1 MMAACDNVA
10 SGSGK
15 TMFFAEGALSNPLG
29 PYRRMGLPLNVLLLS
44 SIVKILIIAHL
55 LLIGVMAMI
64 WAERRI
70 SGWMQDRLGPNR
82 VGFQGLL
89 QPIADGIKF
98 LLKED
103 LIPNHVDKPLYVL
116 APAMLLIPAMLTIA
130 VVPFGGSIEIA
141 GHTIPLQIADINI
154 GILYILA
161 ITSLGVYGVVL
172 GAWASNN
179 KYSLLGGLRSSAQMI
194 SYELTLGLAIIG
206 VLMLTVVE
214 QGGSALSLRE
224 IAKSQG
230 KNLWNWNFLIH
241 FPAFLAFTT
250 AMFAETNRLPFDL
263 AEAEQELVA
272 GYHTEY
278 SSMKFAMF
286 FMAEYM
292 NMIVGSAV
300 TVTLFLG
307 GWHFFGLENVGGPI
321 LSGLI
326 SFGIFFAKT
335 AIFLFV
341 FIWVRW
347 TLPRFRYDQLMNL
360 GWKFLL
366 PVALS
371 SIVVTGF
378 LWVTTDGNKLLIGIG
393 NVVAAF
399 IVISVVGGLLVMNKP
414 PEVSTPEIAGLDT
427 LESEGS
433 S

>member
-1 MMAACDNVA
+1 MEN
-10 SGSGK
+10 
-15 TMFFAEGALSNPLG
+15 
-29 PYRRMGLPLNVLLLS
+29 LPFSVLIIS
-44 SIVKILIIAHL
+44 SIVKILFIAHL
-55 LLIGVMAMI
+55 LIIGVMAMI
-64 WAERRI
+64 WAERRV

-82 VGFQGLL
+82 VGFQGIL

-98 LLKED
+98 LFKED
-103 LIPNHVDKPLYVL
+103 LIPDHVDKPLYVL
-116 APAMLLIPAMLTIA
+116 APAMVLIPALVTIA
-130 VVPFGGSIEIA
+130 VVPFGSSITVFGHEIS
-141 GHTIPLQIADINI
+141 LQVADINI

-206 VLMLTVVE
+206 VLMLTSSLHLRAIAE
-214 QGGSALSLRE
+214 AQGAYP
-224 IAKSQG
+224 
-230 KNLWNWNFLIH
+230 WHWNFLIH

-292 NMIVGSAV
+292 HMIVGSAV

-307 GWHFFGLENVGGPI
+307 GWHFFGLENIGGPVW
-321 LSGLI
+321 SGVI
-326 SFGIFFAKT
+326 SFGIFFVKT

-347 TLPRFRYDQLMNL
+347 TLPRFRYDQLMNF

-366 PVALS
+366 PVTLT
-371 SIVVTGF
+371 SIVVTGT
-378 LWVTTDGNKLLIGIG
+378 LWIITGSRLVVGIG
-393 NVVAAF
+393 NAVAGF
-399 IVISVVGGLLVMNKP
+399 IVVSIVAGLLVMDAPKP
-414 PEVSTPEIAGLDT
+414 AMQDRDNQLTPTALDAI
-427 LESEGS
+427 E
-433 S
+433 

>member
-1 MMAACDNVA
+1 MEN
-10 SGSGK
+10 
-15 TMFFAEGALSNPLG
+15 
-29 PYRRMGLPLNVLLLS
+29 LPFSVLIIS
-44 SIVKILIIAHL
+44 SIVKILFIAHL
-55 LLIGVMAMI
+55 LIIGVMAMI
-64 WAERRI
+64 WAERRV

-82 VGFQGLL
+82 VGFQGIL

-98 LLKED
+98 LFKED
-103 LIPNHVDKPLYVL
+103 LIPDHVDKPLYVL
-116 APAMLLIPAMLTIA
+116 APAMVLIPALVTIA
-130 VVPFGGSIEIA
+130 VVPFGSSITVLGHEIS
-141 GHTIPLQIADINI
+141 LQVADINI

-206 VLMLTVVE
+206 VLMLTSSLHLRAIAE
-214 QGGSALSLRE
+214 AQGAYP
-224 IAKSQG
+224 
-230 KNLWNWNFLIH
+230 WHWNFLIH

-292 NMIVGSAV
+292 HMIVGSAV

-307 GWHFFGLENVGGPI
+307 GWHFFGLENIGGAVW
-321 LSGLI
+321 SGVI

-347 TLPRFRYDQLMNL
+347 TLPRFRYDQLMNF

-366 PVALS
+366 PVTLT
-371 SIVVTGF
+371 SIVVTGT
-378 LWVTTDGNKLLIGIG
+378 LWIITGSRLVVGIG
-393 NVVAAF
+393 NAVAGF
-399 IVISVVGGLLVMNKP
+399 IVVSIVAGLLVMDAPKP
-414 PEVSTPEIAGLDT
+414 AMQDSDNPLTPTALNAIE
-427 LESEGS
+427 
-433 S
+433 

>member
-1 MMAACDNVA
+1 MEN
-10 SGSGK
+10 
-15 TMFFAEGALSNPLG
+15 FPL
-29 PYRRMGLPLNVLLLS
+29 VLIIS
-44 SIVKILIIAHL
+44 SIVKILIIVHL
-55 LLIGVMAMI
+55 LLIGVMIMI
-64 WAERRI
+64 WAERRV

-82 VGFQGLL
+82 VGPQGLL
-89 QPIADGIKF
+89 QPIADGLKF
-98 LLKED
+98 LFKED

-116 APAMLLIPAMLTIA
+116 APAMLLVPALIVVA
-130 VVPFGGSIEIA
+130 VVPFGSSITVLGHEIL
-141 GHTIPLQIADINI
+141 LQIADINI

-206 VLMLTVVE
+206 LLMLT
-214 QGGSALSLRE
+214 SSLSLRE
-224 IAKSQG
+224 IAKAQG
-230 KNLWNWNFLIH
+230 AYPWEWNFLIH

-300 TVTLFLG
+300 VVTLFLG
-307 GWHFFGLENVGGPI
+307 GWHFFGLENMGGPFW
-321 LSGLI
+321 SGLI
-326 SFGIFFAKT
+326 SFGIFFVKT
-335 AIFLFV
+335 AIFLFL

-347 TLPRFRYDQLMNL
+347 TLPRFRYDQLMNF

-366 PVALS
+366 PVALT
-371 SIVVTGF
+371 SIVVTGT
-378 LWVTTDGNKLLIGIG
+378 LWIMTGSRLIVGIG
-393 NVVAAF
+393 NTVAAF
-399 IVISVVGGLLVMNKP
+399 IVVSIVAGLLVM
-414 PEVSTPEIAGLDT
+414 STPKPAGQDSDTQFTPTALDAI
-427 LESEGS
+427 E
-433 S
+433 

>member
-1 MMAACDNVA
+1 MDIELV
-10 SGSGK
+10 K
-15 TMFFAEGALSNPLG
+15 DIIIP
-29 PYRRMGLPLNVLLLS
+29 V
-44 SIVKILIIAHL
+44 VKILFIVHL
-55 LLIGVMAMI
+55 LIIGVMAMI
-64 WAERRI
+64 WSERRV

-82 VGFQGLL
+82 VGPQGIL

-98 LLKED
+98 LFKED

-116 APAMLLIPAMLTIA
+116 APAMLLVPAMITIA
-130 VVPFGGSIEIA
+130 VVPFGSSISIA
-141 GHTIPLQIADINI
+141 GIDEPIPLQIADINI

-161 ITSLGVYGVVL
+161 IASLGVYGVVI

-206 VLMLTVVE
+206 VLMLTELPNEILTKFGDDEVNP
-214 QGGSALSLRE
+214 LSLRH
-224 IAKSQG
+224 IAASQG
-230 KNLWNWNFLIH
+230 VNPWNILIH

-278 SSMKFAMF
+278 SSMKFAIF

-300 TVTLFLG
+300 VVTLFLG
-307 GWHFFGLENVGGPI
+307 GWHFFGLENIGGEGSI
-321 LSGLI
+321 LAGLI
-326 SFGIFFAKT
+326 SFAIFFIKT
-335 AIFLFV
+335 GIFLFV

-347 TLPRFRYDQLMNL
+347 TLPRFRYDQLMNF

-366 PVALS
+366 PVALT
-371 SIVVTGF
+371 SIVVTGT
-378 LWVTTDGNKLLIGIG
+378 LWIITDGNRLWIGIG

-399 IVISVVGGLLVMNKP
+399 AVVAIVAGMFALDNNSKS
-414 PEVSTPEIAGLDT
+414 STQATHDAAPLRGLDAV
-427 LESEGS
+427 E
-433 S
+433 

>member
-1 MMAACDNVA
+1 MEN
-10 SGSGK
+10 
-15 TMFFAEGALSNPLG
+15 
-29 PYRRMGLPLNVLLLS
+29 LPLSVLIVS
-44 SIVKILIIAHL
+44 STVKILFISHL
-55 LLIGVMAMI
+55 LIIGVMAMI
-64 WAERRI
+64 WSERRV

-82 VGFQGLL
+82 VGFQGIL

-98 LLKED
+98 LFKED

-116 APAMLLIPAMLTIA
+116 APAMLLIPAMVTIA
-130 VVPFGGSIEIA
+130 VVPFGSSMTILGYE
-141 GHTIPLQIADINI
+141 IPLQIADINI

-206 VLMLTVVE
+206 ILMLT
-214 QGGSALSLRE
+214 SSLRLRE
-224 IAKSQG
+224 ISEAQG
-230 KNLWNWNFLIH
+230 AYPWHWNFLIH
-241 FPAFLAFTT
+241 FPAFLAFTA

-278 SSMKFAMF
+278 SSMKFAIF

-307 GWHFFGLENVGGPI
+307 GWHFFGLENIGGPVW
-321 LSGLI
+321 SGLI
-326 SFGIFFAKT
+326 SFGIFFLKT

-347 TLPRFRYDQLMNL
+347 TMPRFRYDQLMNF

-366 PVALS
+366 PITLT
-371 SIVVTGF
+371 SIVVTGT
-378 LWVTTDGNKLLIGIG
+378 LWIVTDSRLIVGIG
-393 NVVAAF
+393 NAVSGF
-399 IVISVVGGLLVMNKP
+399 IVASIVAGLLVMKAPKP
-414 PEVSTPEIAGLDT
+414 AMSDSDSGFRPTALDAT
-427 LESEGS
+427 E
-433 S
+433 

>member
-1 MMAACDNVA
+1 MEINLV
-10 SGSGK
+10 
-15 TMFFAEGALSNPLG
+15 EHIIIP
-29 PYRRMGLPLNVLLLS
+29 V
-44 SIVKILIIAHL
+44 VKILFIAHL
-55 LLIGVMAMI
+55 LIIGVMAMI
-64 WAERRI
+64 WSERRV
-70 SGWMQDRLGPNR
+70 SGWIQDRLGPNR
-82 VGFQGLL
+82 VGPQGLL

-98 LLKED
+98 LFKED

-116 APAMLLIPAMLTIA
+116 APAMLLIPAMIAIA
-130 VVPFGGSIEIA
+130 VVPFGSSITIA
-141 GHTIPLQIADINI
+141 GVDDPILLQIADINI

-161 ITSLGVYGVVL
+161 ITSLGVYGVVI

-206 VLMLTVVE
+206 VLMLSE
-214 QGGSALSLRE
+214 SLSLRT
-224 IAKSQG
+224 IAEQQG
-230 KNLWNWNFLIH
+230 SNLWEWNFLIH

-278 SSMKFAMF
+278 SSMKFAIF

-300 TVTLFLG
+300 VVTLFLG
-307 GWHFFGLENVGGPI
+307 GWHFFGLENVGGPFW
-321 LSGLI
+321 SGII
-326 SFGIFFAKT
+326 SFAIFFIKT
-335 AIFLFV
+335 GIFLFI

-347 TLPRFRYDQLMNL
+347 TLPRFRYDQLMNF

-366 PVALS
+366 PVALT
-371 SIVVTGF
+371 SIVVTGT
-378 LWVTTDGNKLLIGIG
+378 LWIVTNGNRLWIGIG

-399 IVISVVGGLLVMNKP
+399 IVVAIVAGMLALDNNSKS
-414 PEVSTPEIAGLDT
+414 STQTIHDAAPLRGLDAV
-427 LESEGS
+427 E
-433 S
+433 

>member
-1 MMAACDNVA
+1 V
-10 SGSGK
+10 
-15 TMFFAEGALSNPLG
+15 
-29 PYRRMGLPLNVLLLS
+29 
-44 SIVKILIIAHL
+44 HL
-55 LLIGVMAMI
+55 LIIGVMIMI
-64 WAERRI
+64 WAERRV

-82 VGFQGLL
+82 VGPQGLL
-89 QPIADGIKF
+89 QPIADGLKF
-98 LLKED
+98 MFKED

-116 APAMLLIPAMLTIA
+116 APAMLLVPALVTVA
-130 VVPFGGSIEIA
+130 VVPFGSYITLFGYEIPLEIA
-141 GHTIPLQIADINI
+141 NINI

-206 VLMLTVVE
+206 VLMLTNIVGDE
-214 QGGSALSLRE
+214 SALSLRA

-230 KNLWNWNFLIH
+230 SYLWKWNFLIH

-300 TVTLFLG
+300 VVTLFLG
-307 GWHFFGLENVGGPI
+307 GWHFFGLETVGGPVW
-321 LSGLI
+321 SGLI
-326 SFGIFFAKT
+326 SFGIFFVKT

-347 TLPRFRYDQLMNL
+347 TLPRFRYDQLMNF

-366 PVALS
+366 PVALT
-371 SIVVTGF
+371 SIVVTGT
-378 LWVTTDGNKLLIGIG
+378 LWITTGSRLVVGIG

-399 IVISVVGGLLVMNKP
+399 IVVSIVAGLLVMQTPKP
-414 PEVSTPEIAGLDT
+414 ALQDSERQITPSALDAI
-427 LESEGS
+427 E
-433 S
+433 

>member
-1 MMAACDNVA
+1 MENLPFNV
-10 SGSGK
+10 
-15 TMFFAEGALSNPLG
+15 FI
-29 PYRRMGLPLNVLLLS
+29 LS
-44 SIVKILIIAHL
+44 SVGKILIITQL
-55 LLIGVMAMI
+55 LIIGVMAMI
-64 WAERRI
+64 WSERRV

-82 VGFQGLL
+82 VGFQGIL

-98 LLKED
+98 LFKED

-116 APAMLLIPAMLTIA
+116 APAMLLIPAMITIA
-130 VVPFGGSIEIA
+130 VVPFGSSITIL
-141 GHTIPLQIADINI
+141 GHVIPLQIADINI

-179 KYSLLGGLRSSAQMI
+179 KYALLGGLRSSAQMI
-194 SYELTLGLAIIG
+194 SYELTLGLALIG
-206 VLMLTVVE
+206 ILMLT
-214 QGGSALSLRE
+214 SSLRLRE
-224 IAKSQG
+224 IAEVQG
-230 KNLWNWNFLIH
+230 SYPWHWNFLIH

-278 SSMKFAMF
+278 SSMKFAIF

-292 NMIVGSAV
+292 NMIVGSTV

-307 GWHFFGLENVGGPI
+307 GWHFFGLENMGGPVW
-321 LSGLI
+321 SGLI
-326 SFGIFFAKT
+326 SFGIFFVKT

-347 TLPRFRYDQLMNL
+347 TLPRFRYDQLMNF

-366 PVALS
+366 PVALT
-371 SIVVTGF
+371 SIVVTGT
-378 LWVTTDGNKLLIGIG
+378 LWITTGSRLVVGIG

-399 IVISVVGGLLVMNKP
+399 IVASIVARMLVTKTPKP
-414 PEVSTPEIAGLDT
+414 AMQDSDSRLTPTALDAI
-427 LESEGS
+427 E
-433 S
+433 

>member
-1 MMAACDNVA
+1 
-10 SGSGK
+10 
-15 TMFFAEGALSNPLG
+15 
-29 PYRRMGLPLNVLLLS
+29 MGIELVEHIIIPIIKVLF
-44 SIVKILIIAHL
+44 IAHL
-55 LLIGVMAMI
+55 LIIGVMAMI
-64 WAERRI
+64 WSERRV

-82 VGFQGLL
+82 VGPQGLL

-98 LLKED
+98 LFKED

-116 APAMLLIPAMLTIA
+116 APAMLLVPAMITIA
-130 VVPFGGSIEIA
+130 VVPFGGTIELF
-141 GHTIPLQIADINI
+141 GQTINLQIADINI
-154 GILYILA
+154 GILYVLA
-161 ITSLGVYGVVL
+161 ISSLGVYGVVI

-206 VLMLTVVE
+206 VLMLSSSLSLRTIAVE
-214 QGGSALSLRE
+214 QGPYPW
-224 IAKSQG
+224 K
-230 KNLWNWNFLIH
+230 WNFLIH

-278 SSMKFAMF
+278 SSMKFAIF

-307 GWHFFGLENVGGPI
+307 GWHFFGLENMGGPI
-321 LSGLI
+321 WSGII
-326 SFGIFFAKT
+326 SFAIFFVKT
-335 AIFLFV
+335 GIFLFV

-347 TLPRFRYDQLMNL
+347 TFPRFRYDQLMNF

-366 PVALS
+366 PVALT
-371 SIVVTGF
+371 SIVVTGT
-378 LWVTTDGNKLLIGIG
+378 LWIATNGNRLWIGIG

-399 IVISVVGGLLVMNKP
+399 IV
-414 PEVSTPEIAGLDT
+414 VSIVAGMLAMDNNSPTTKQGTSAAAPLRGLDT
-427 LESEGS
+427 IE
-433 S
+433 

>member
-1 MMAACDNVA
+1 MKLCLEWHNLSLLYIWNDARRPIVKKMENSQLLV
-10 SGSGK
+10 
-15 TMFFAEGALSNPLG
+15 FF
-29 PYRRMGLPLNVLLLS
+29 LS
-44 SIVKILIIAHL
+44 SIGKILIIVHL

-64 WAERRI
+64 WAERRV

-82 VGFQGLL
+82 VGFQGIL
-89 QPIADGIKF
+89 QPVADGLKF
-98 LLKED
+98 LFKED
-103 LIPNHVDKPLYVL
+103 LIPDHVDKPLYVL
-116 APAMLLIPAMLTIA
+116 APAMLLVPAMVTIA
-130 VVPFGGSIEIA
+130 VVPFGSSITILGNE
-141 GHTIPLQIADINI
+141 IPLQIADINI
-154 GILYILA
+154 GILYVLA
-161 ITSLGVYGVVL
+161 VTSLGVYGVVL

-206 VLMLTVVE
+206 VLMLT
-214 QGGSALSLRE
+214 SSLSLRE
-224 IAKSQG
+224 IAMAQG
-230 KNLWNWNFLIH
+230 SYPWHWNFLIH

-292 NMIVGSAV
+292 NMIVGSTV
-300 TVTLFLG
+300 VVTLFLG
-307 GWHFFGLENVGGPI
+307 GWHFFGLENIGGPVW
-321 LSGLI
+321 SGLI
-326 SFGIFFAKT
+326 SFGIFFVKT

-366 PVALS
+366 PVALT
-371 SIVVTGF
+371 SIVVTGT
-378 LWVTTDGNKLLIGIG
+378 LWIMTNSRLIVGIG
-393 NVVAAF
+393 NVVSAF
-399 IVISVVGGLLVMNKP
+399 IVVSIVAGLLVMKTPKP
-414 PEVSTPEIAGLDT
+414 AIQDSDMLGSENSHQPLSTQ
-427 LESEGS
+427 
-433 S
+433 

>member
-1 MMAACDNVA
+1 MEN
-10 SGSGK
+10 
-15 TMFFAEGALSNPLG
+15 
-29 PYRRMGLPLNVLLLS
+29 LPFSVLIIS
-44 SIVKILIIAHL
+44 SIVKILFIAHL
-55 LLIGVMAMI
+55 LIIGVMAMI
-64 WAERRI
+64 WAERRV

-82 VGFQGLL
+82 VGFQGIL

-98 LLKED
+98 LFKED
-103 LIPNHVDKPLYVL
+103 LIPDHVDKPLYVL
-116 APAMLLIPAMLTIA
+116 APAMVLIPALVTIA
-130 VVPFGGSIEIA
+130 VVPFGSSITVLGHEIS
-141 GHTIPLQIADINI
+141 LQVADINI

-206 VLMLTVVE
+206 VLMLTSSLHLRAIAE
-214 QGGSALSLRE
+214 AQGAYP
-224 IAKSQG
+224 
-230 KNLWNWNFLIH
+230 WHWNFLIH

-292 NMIVGSAV
+292 HMIVGSAV

-307 GWHFFGLENVGGPI
+307 GWHFFGLENIGGPVW
-321 LSGLI
+321 SGVI
-326 SFGIFFAKT
+326 SFGIFFVKT

-347 TLPRFRYDQLMNL
+347 TLPRFRYDQLMNF

-366 PVALS
+366 PVTLT
-371 SIVVTGF
+371 SIVVTGT
-378 LWVTTDGNKLLIGIG
+378 LWIITGSRLVVGIG
-393 NVVAAF
+393 NAVAGF
-399 IVISVVGGLLVMNKP
+399 IVVSIVAGLLVMDAPKP
-414 PEVSTPEIAGLDT
+414 AMQDRDNQLTPTALDAI
-427 LESEGS
+427 E
-433 S
+433 

>member
-1 MMAACDNVA
+1 MAN
-10 SGSGK
+10 
-15 TMFFAEGALSNPLG
+15 
-29 PYRRMGLPLNVLLLS
+29 LPLLVVIIS
-44 SIVKILIIAHL
+44 SVVKILIIVHM
-55 LLIGVMAMI
+55 LLIGVMLMI
-64 WAERRI
+64 WAERRV

-82 VGFQGLL
+82 VGPQGLL
-89 QPIADGIKF
+89 QPVADGLKF
-98 LLKED
+98 LFKED

-116 APAMLLIPAMLTIA
+116 APAMLLVPALITVA
-130 VVPFGGSIEIA
+130 VVPFGSSITLF
-141 GHTIPLQIADINI
+141 GYPIPLHIADINI

-206 VLMLTVVE
+206 ILMLADST
-214 QGGSALSLRE
+214 LSLRKLAE
-224 IAKSQG
+224 GQG
-230 KNLWNWNFLIH
+230 AYPWHWNFLIH

-300 TVTLFLG
+300 VVTLFLG
-307 GWHFFGLENVGGPI
+307 GWHFFGLENVGGPVW
-321 LSGLI
+321 SGLI
-326 SFGIFFAKT
+326 SFGIFFVKT

-347 TLPRFRYDQLMNL
+347 TLPRFRYDQLMNF

-366 PVALS
+366 PVALT
-371 SIVVTGF
+371 SIVVTGT
-378 LWVTTDGNKLLIGIG
+378 LWIMTSSRLVVAIG

-399 IVISVVGGLLVMNKP
+399 IVVSIVAGLLVMNKA
-414 PEVSTPEIAGLDT
+414 PEPAMTDSDGQMTPSALDAI
-427 LESEGS
+427 E
-433 S
+433 

>member
-1 MMAACDNVA
+1 MEN
-10 SGSGK
+10 
-15 TMFFAEGALSNPLG
+15 
-29 PYRRMGLPLNVLLLS
+29 LPLSVLILS
-44 SIVKILIIAHL
+44 SIGKILIIVHL

-64 WAERRI
+64 WSERRV

-82 VGFQGLL
+82 VGFQGIL
-89 QPIADGIKF
+89 QPVADGLKF
-98 LLKED
+98 LFKED

-116 APAMLLIPAMLTIA
+116 APAMLLVPALVTVA
-130 VVPFGGSIEIA
+130 VVPFGSSITIL
-141 GHTIPLQIADINI
+141 GHEIPLQIADINI

-206 VLMLTVVE
+206 LLMLT
-214 QGGSALSLRE
+214 SSLSLRE
-224 IAKSQG
+224 IAKAQG
-230 KNLWNWNFLIH
+230 AYPWHWNFLIH

-300 TVTLFLG
+300 VVTLFLG
-307 GWHFFGLENVGGPI
+307 GWHFFGLETMGGPVW
-321 LSGLI
+321 SGII
-326 SFGIFFAKT
+326 SFGIFFVKT

-371 SIVVTGF
+371 SIVVTGA
-378 LWVTTDGNKLLIGIG
+378 LWITTGSRLVVGIG
-393 NVVAAF
+393 NVVAAL
-399 IVISVVGGLLVMNKP
+399 IVVSIVARMLVM
-414 PEVSTPEIAGLDT
+414 ETPEPAMQDSDNRLTSTTLDAI
-427 LESEGS
+427 E
-433 S
+433 

>member
-1 MMAACDNVA
+1 MEN
-10 SGSGK
+10 
-15 TMFFAEGALSNPLG
+15 
-29 PYRRMGLPLNVLLLS
+29 LPFSVLIIS
-44 SIVKILIIAHL
+44 SIVKILFIAHL
-55 LLIGVMAMI
+55 LIIGVMAMI
-64 WAERRI
+64 WAERRV

-82 VGFQGLL
+82 VGFQGIL

-98 LLKED
+98 LFKED
-103 LIPNHVDKPLYVL
+103 LIPDHVDKPLYVL
-116 APAMLLIPAMLTIA
+116 APAMVLIPALVTIA
-130 VVPFGGSIEIA
+130 VVPFGSSITVLGHEIS
-141 GHTIPLQIADINI
+141 LQVADINI

-206 VLMLTVVE
+206 VLMLTSSLHLRAIAE
-214 QGGSALSLRE
+214 AQGAYP
-224 IAKSQG
+224 
-230 KNLWNWNFLIH
+230 WHWNFLIH

-292 NMIVGSAV
+292 HMIVGSAV

-307 GWHFFGLENVGGPI
+307 GWHFFGLENIGGPVW
-321 LSGLI
+321 SGVI

-347 TLPRFRYDQLMNL
+347 TLPRFRYDQLMNF

-366 PVALS
+366 PVTLT
-371 SIVVTGF
+371 SIVVTGT
-378 LWVTTDGNKLLIGIG
+378 LWIITGSRLVVGIG
-393 NVVAAF
+393 NAVAGF
-399 IVISVVGGLLVMNKP
+399 IVVSIVAGLLVMDAPKP
-414 PEVSTPEIAGLDT
+414 AMQDSDNPLTPTALNAIE
-427 LESEGS
+427 
-433 S
+433 

>member
-1 MMAACDNVA
+1 MD
-10 SGSGK
+10 
-15 TMFFAEGALSNPLG
+15 
-29 PYRRMGLPLNVLLLS
+29 LPLH
-44 SIVKILIIAHL
+44 ILIISALIKIVVVVHVL
-55 LLIGVMAMI
+55 LVGVMAMI
-64 WAERRI
+64 LAERKV
-70 SGWMQDRLGPNR
+70 SGWIQDRHGPNR
-82 VGFQGLL
+82 VGPWGLL

-103 LIPNHVDKPLYVL
+103 LIPDHVDKPIYVL
-116 APAMLLIPAMLTIA
+116 APAMLLVPALIICA
-130 VVPFGGSIEIA
+130 VVPFGSSITIA
-141 GHTIPLQIADINI
+141 GYEIPLQIADINI

-206 VLMLTVVE
+206 ILMLS
-214 QGGSALSLRE
+214 GSLSLRD
-224 IAKSQG
+224 IAIAQG
-230 KNLWNWNFLIH
+230 PYLWNWNFLIH

-250 AMFAETNRLPFDL
+250 AAFAETNRLPFDL

-278 SSMKFAMF
+278 SSMKFAMY

-300 TVTLFLG
+300 AVTLFLG

-326 SFGIFFAKT
+326 SLGIFFVKT
-335 AIFLFV
+335 ALFLFV

-366 PVALS
+366 PVALT
-371 SIVVTGF
+371 SIVVTATV
-378 LWVTTDGNKLLIGIG
+378 WIATQSRLLVGLC

-399 IVISVVGGLLVMNKP
+399 IVVAIVASLLVMRRE
-414 PEVSTPEIAGLDT
+414 PEPVDRQVPSFMEDSS
-427 LESEGS
+427 SEGT
-433 S
+433 

>member
-1 MMAACDNVA
+1 MIPII
-10 SGSGK
+10 K
-15 TMFFAEGALSNPLG
+15 
-29 PYRRMGLPLNVLLLS
+29 VLF
-44 SIVKILIIAHL
+44 IAHL
-55 LLIGVMAMI
+55 LIIGVMAMI
-64 WAERRI
+64 WSERRV

-82 VGFQGLL
+82 VGPQGLL

-98 LLKED
+98 LFKED

-116 APAMLLIPAMLTIA
+116 APAMLLIPAMVTIA
-130 VVPFGGSIEIA
+130 VVPFGSSMTIA
-141 GHTIPLQIADINI
+141 GIDISLQIADIDI

-161 ITSLGVYGVVL
+161 IASLGVYGVVI

-206 VLMLTVVE
+206 VLMLAESLSLRTIAVE
-214 QGGSALSLRE
+214 QGSYPW
-224 IAKSQG
+224 K
-230 KNLWNWNFLIH
+230 WNFLIH
-241 FPAFLAFTT
+241 FPAFLAFTA

-278 SSMKFAMF
+278 SSMKFAIF

-300 TVTLFLG
+300 VVTLFLG
-307 GWHFFGLENVGGPI
+307 GWHFFGLENIGGEGSI
-321 LSGLI
+321 LAGLT
-326 SFGIFFAKT
+326 SFAIFFIKT
-335 AIFLFV
+335 GIFLFV

-347 TLPRFRYDQLMNL
+347 TLPRFRYDQLMNF

-366 PVALS
+366 PVALT
-371 SIVVTGF
+371 SIVVTGT
-378 LWVTTDGNKLLIGIG
+378 LWIVTNGNRLWIGIG

-399 IVISVVGGLLVMNKP
+399 IVVAIVVGMLALDNNSKS
-414 PEVSTPEIAGLDT
+414 STQAIHNAAPLSGLDAV
-427 LESEGS
+427 E
-433 S
+433 

>member
-1 MMAACDNVA
+1 MDIELV
-10 SGSGK
+10 
-15 TMFFAEGALSNPLG
+15 EHIIIP
-29 PYRRMGLPLNVLLLS
+29 
-44 SIVKILIIAHL
+44 IIKILFIAHL
-55 LLIGVMAMI
+55 LIIGVMAMI
-64 WAERRI
+64 WSERRV

-82 VGFQGLL
+82 VGPQGLL

-98 LLKED
+98 LFKED

-116 APAMLLIPAMLTIA
+116 APAMLLVPAMITIA
-130 VVPFGGSIEIA
+130 VVPFGGTIELF
-141 GHTIPLQIADINI
+141 GQTINLQIADINI

-161 ITSLGVYGVVL
+161 ISSLGVYGVVI

-206 VLMLTVVE
+206 ILMLSSSLSLRTIAVE
-214 QGGSALSLRE
+214 QGPYPW
-224 IAKSQG
+224 K
-230 KNLWNWNFLIH
+230 WNFLIH

-278 SSMKFAMF
+278 SSMKFAIF

-300 TVTLFLG
+300 VVTLFLG
-307 GWHFFGLENVGGPI
+307 GWHFFGLESMGGPFW
-321 LSGLI
+321 SGVI
-326 SFGIFFAKT
+326 SFAIFFIKT
-335 AIFLFV
+335 GIFLFV

-366 PVALS
+366 PVALT
-371 SIVVTGF
+371 SIVVTGT
-378 LWVTTDGNKLLIGIG
+378 LWITTEGNRLWIGIG

-399 IVISVVGGLLVMNKP
+399 IVVSIVARFLVVDNNNK
-414 PEVSTPEIAGLDT
+414 SAAQGTPAAAPLRGLDAI
-427 LESEGS
+427 E
-433 S
+433 

>member
-1 MMAACDNVA
+1 MEN
-10 SGSGK
+10 S
-15 TMFFAEGALSNPLG
+15 ELL
-29 PYRRMGLPLNVLLLS
+29 VLIIS
-44 SIVKILIIAHL
+44 SIVKILFIAHL
-55 LLIGVMAMI
+55 LIIGVMAMI
-64 WAERRI
+64 WAERRV

-82 VGFQGLL
+82 VGFQGIL

-98 LLKED
+98 LFKED
-103 LIPNHVDKPLYVL
+103 LIPDHVDKPLYVL
-116 APAMLLIPAMLTIA
+116 APAMVLIPALVTIA
-130 VVPFGGSIEIA
+130 VVPFGSAITVL
-141 GHTIPLQIADINI
+141 GHEIPLQIADVNI

-206 VLMLTVVE
+206 VLMLTSSLHLRAIAE
-214 QGGSALSLRE
+214 AQGAYP
-224 IAKSQG
+224 
-230 KNLWNWNFLIH
+230 WHWNFLIH
-241 FPAFLAFTT
+241 FPAFLAFIT

-292 NMIVGSAV
+292 HMIVGSAV

-307 GWHFFGLENVGGPI
+307 GWHFFGLENIGGPVW
-321 LSGLI
+321 SGII
-326 SFGIFFAKT
+326 SFGIFFVKT

-347 TLPRFRYDQLMNL
+347 TLPRFRYDQLMNF

-366 PVALS
+366 PVTLT
-371 SIVVTGF
+371 SIVVTGT
-378 LWVTTDGNKLLIGIG
+378 LWIITNSRLVVGIG
-393 NVVAAF
+393 NAVAGF
-399 IVISVVGGLLVMNKP
+399 IVVSIVAGLLVMDAPKP
-414 PEVSTPEIAGLDT
+414 AMQDRDNPLTPTALDAI
-427 LESEGS
+427 E
-433 S
+433 

>member
-1 MMAACDNVA
+1 MEIDLVEQIIIPVI
-10 SGSGK
+10 K
-15 TMFFAEGALSNPLG
+15 
-29 PYRRMGLPLNVLLLS
+29 VLF
-44 SIVKILIIAHL
+44 IAHL
-55 LLIGVMAMI
+55 LVIGVMAMI
-64 WAERRI
+64 WSERRV

-82 VGFQGLL
+82 VGPQGLL

-98 LLKED
+98 LFKED

-116 APAMLLIPAMLTIA
+116 APAMLLVPAMITIA
-130 VVPFGGSIEIA
+130 VVPFGDSIAIA
-141 GHTIPLQIADINI
+141 GIDIPLQIADLNI

-161 ITSLGVYGVVL
+161 ITSLGVYGVVI

-206 VLMLTVVE
+206 ILMLSSSLSLRTIAVE
-214 QGGSALSLRE
+214 QGAYPW
-224 IAKSQG
+224 K
-230 KNLWNWNFLIH
+230 WNFLIH

-278 SSMKFAMF
+278 SSMKFAIF

-300 TVTLFLG
+300 VVTLFLG
-307 GWHFFGLENVGGPI
+307 GWHFFGLESIGGPFW
-321 LSGLI
+321 SGII
-326 SFGIFFAKT
+326 SFAIFFIKT
-335 AIFLFV
+335 GVFLFI

-347 TLPRFRYDQLMNL
+347 TLPRFRYDQLMNF

-366 PVALS
+366 PVTLT
-371 SIVVTGF
+371 SIVVTGT
-378 LWVTTDGNKLLIGIG
+378 LYVTTNGNLIWIGIG
-393 NVVAAF
+393 NVISAF
-399 IVISVVGGLLVMNKP
+399 IVVAIVAGMLAMDNNSKSAVQSAPTAAPLR
-414 PEVSTPEIAGLDT
+414 GLDAV
-427 LESEGS
+427 E
-433 S
+433 

>member
-1 MMAACDNVA
+1 M
-10 SGSGK
+10 
-15 TMFFAEGALSNPLG
+15 PLF
-29 PYRRMGLPLNVLLLS
+29 VLILS
-44 SIVKILIIAHL
+44 SIIKIVIIVHL

-64 WAERRI
+64 WSERRV

-82 VGFQGLL
+82 VGPQGLL
-89 QPIADGIKF
+89 QPIADGLKF
-98 LLKED
+98 LFKED
-103 LIPNHVDKPLYVL
+103 LIPDHVDKPLYVL
-116 APAMLLIPAMLTIA
+116 APAMLLVPALITVA
-130 VVPFGGSIEIA
+130 VVPFGNAITLFGYE
-141 GHTIPLQIADINI
+141 IPLQIADINI
-154 GILYILA
+154 GILYVLA

-206 VLMLTVVE
+206 VLMLTSSLSLRTIAVE
-214 QGGSALSLRE
+214 QGAYPW
-224 IAKSQG
+224 Q
-230 KNLWNWNFLIH
+230 WNFLIH

-250 AMFAETNRLPFDL
+250 AMYAETNRLPFDL

-307 GWHFFGLENVGGPI
+307 GWW
-321 LSGLI
+321 SGLI
-326 SFGIFFAKT
+326 SFGIFFVKT

-347 TLPRFRYDQLMNL
+347 TLPRFRYDQLMNF

-366 PVALS
+366 PVALT
-371 SIVVTGF
+371 SIVVTGI
-378 LWVTTDGNKLLIGIG
+378 LWIATGSRLIVGIG
-393 NVVAAF
+393 NVIAAF
-399 IVISVVGGLLVMNKP
+399 IVVSIVAGLLVMNKA
-414 PEVSTPEIAGLDT
+414 PEPAIQDSDRQITPSALDAI
-427 LESEGS
+427 E
-433 S
+433 

>member
-1 MMAACDNVA
+1 MEIDI
-10 SGSGK
+10 
-15 TMFFAEGALSNPLG
+15 LQQIIIP
-29 PYRRMGLPLNVLLLS
+29 
-44 SIVKILIIAHL
+44 IIKILFIVHL
-55 LLIGVMAMI
+55 LIIGVMAMI
-64 WAERRI
+64 WSERRV

-82 VGFQGLL
+82 VGPQGLL

-98 LLKED
+98 LFKED

-116 APAMLLIPAMLTIA
+116 APAMLLVPAMIAIA
-130 VVPFGGSIEIA
+130 VVPFGSSITIA
-141 GHTIPLQIADINI
+141 GIEIPLQIADINI

-161 ITSLGVYGVVL
+161 ITSLGVYGVVI

-206 VLMLTVVE
+206 VLMLSE
-214 QGGSALSLRE
+214 SLSLRK
-224 IAKSQG
+224 IAIDQG
-230 KNLWNWNFLIH
+230 ANPWEWNFLIH

-278 SSMKFAMF
+278 SSMKFAIF

-300 TVTLFLG
+300 VVTLFLG
-307 GWHFFGLENVGGPI
+307 GWHFFGLEAVGGPFW
-321 LSGLI
+321 SGVI
-326 SFGIFFAKT
+326 SFAIFFAKT
-335 AIFLFV
+335 GIFLFV

-347 TLPRFRYDQLMNL
+347 TLPRFRYDQLMNF

-366 PVALS
+366 PVALT
-371 SIVVTGF
+371 SIVVTGTLYIATNGNR
-378 LWVTTDGNKLLIGIG
+378 LWIGIG

-399 IVISVVGGLLVMNKP
+399 IVVAIVAGMLAMDNNSKSTVQ
-414 PEVSTPEIAGLDT
+414 STPAAAPLRGLDAV
-427 LESEGS
+427 E
-433 S
+433 

>member
-1 MMAACDNVA
+1 MEN
-10 SGSGK
+10 
-15 TMFFAEGALSNPLG
+15 
-29 PYRRMGLPLNVLLLS
+29 LPFSVLIIS
-44 SIVKILIIAHL
+44 SIVKILFIAHL
-55 LLIGVMAMI
+55 LIIGVMAMI
-64 WAERRI
+64 WAERRV

-82 VGFQGLL
+82 VGFQGIL

-98 LLKED
+98 LFKED
-103 LIPNHVDKPLYVL
+103 LIPDHVDKPLYVL
-116 APAMLLIPAMLTIA
+116 APAMVLIPALVTIA
-130 VVPFGGSIEIA
+130 VVPFGSSITVLGHEIS
-141 GHTIPLQIADINI
+141 LQVADINI

-206 VLMLTVVE
+206 VLMLTSSLHLRAIAE
-214 QGGSALSLRE
+214 AQGAYP
-224 IAKSQG
+224 
-230 KNLWNWNFLIH
+230 WHWNFLIH

-292 NMIVGSAV
+292 HMIVGSAV

-307 GWHFFGLENVGGPI
+307 GWHFFGLENIGGPVW
-321 LSGLI
+321 SGVI
-326 SFGIFFAKT
+326 SFGIFFVKT

-347 TLPRFRYDQLMNL
+347 TLPRFRYDQLMNF

-366 PVALS
+366 PVTLT
-371 SIVVTGF
+371 SIVVTGT
-378 LWVTTDGNKLLIGIG
+378 LWIITGSRLVVGIG
-393 NVVAAF
+393 NAVAGF
-399 IVISVVGGLLVMNKP
+399 IVVSIVAGLLVMDAPKP
-414 PEVSTPEIAGLDT
+414 AMQDSDNPLTPTALNAIE
-427 LESEGS
+427 
-433 S
+433 

>member
-1 MMAACDNVA
+1 
-10 SGSGK
+10 
-15 TMFFAEGALSNPLG
+15 
-29 PYRRMGLPLNVLLLS
+29 
-44 SIVKILIIAHL
+44 
-55 LLIGVMAMI
+55 MAMI
-64 WAERRI
+64 WAERRV

-82 VGFQGLL
+82 VGPQGIL

-98 LLKED
+98 LFKED
-103 LIPNHVDKPLYVL
+103 LIPDHVDKPLYVL
-116 APAMLLIPAMLTIA
+116 APAMVLIPALVTIA
-130 VVPFGGSIEIA
+130 VVPFGSSITVL
-141 GHTIPLQIADINI
+141 GHEIPLQIADINI

-206 VLMLTVVE
+206 VLMLTSSLHLRAIAE
-214 QGGSALSLRE
+214 AQGAYP
-224 IAKSQG
+224 
-230 KNLWNWNFLIH
+230 WHWNFLIH

-292 NMIVGSAV
+292 HMIVGSAV
-300 TVTLFLG
+300 AVTLFLG
-307 GWHFFGLENVGGPI
+307 GWHFFGLENIGGPVW
-321 LSGLI
+321 SGVI

-347 TLPRFRYDQLMNL
+347 TLPRFRYDQLMNF

-366 PVALS
+366 PVTLT
-371 SIVVTGF
+371 SIVVTGT
-378 LWVTTDGNKLLIGIG
+378 LWIITGSRLVVGIG
-393 NVVAAF
+393 NAVAGF
-399 IVISVVGGLLVMNKP
+399 IVVSIVAGLLVMDAPKP
-414 PEVSTPEIAGLDT
+414 AMQDRDNQLTPTALDAI
-427 LESEGS
+427 E
-433 S
+433 